1 MPSYA
6 ERPFT
11 SRLIAVDSFPT
22 FPAGN
27 RSAICSCN
35 KSLAII
41 VVETGI
47 LLLIHLNFNGRLI
60 PGNDFIAISVI
71 R

>member
-11 SRLIAVDSFPT
+11 FRPIAVDSYPT

-27 RSAICSCN
+27 RSAIFSC
-35 KSLAII
+35 KRSPAII

-47 LLLIHLNFNGRLI
+47 LLLIHFNFNGRLI
-60 PGNDFIAISVI
+60 PGNDSIAISVI